1 MCSFT
6 CVCVYLQC
14 ICEFMLV
21 ISTASC
27 GWLLTVPHPP
37 THPTPQKLCMKVIE
51 FVDHMARKLRSNR
64 YYLEEREKQDVKLL
78 VMSEKVRLTELCA
91 CAYVY
96 YGLVSCSCLAP
107 LTFGCFRNGYLWC
120 KHPEAQRG

>member
-1 MCSFT
+1 
-6 CVCVYLQC
+6 
-14 ICEFMLV
+14 MLV

-91 CAYVY
+91 CAYVC
-96 YGLVSCSCLAP
+96 V
-107 LTFGCFRNGYLWC
+107 LWPC
-120 KHPEAQRG
+120 ILLLSGSSRLRVLSQWLPVV